1 MEIKRGDVFLV
12 NLDPVKG
19 SEEGKTRPCV
29 IIQNNIGNKFSK
41 TTIVASITSNISNNY
56 PFIVK
61 VFKGEA
67 NLPKDSA
74 ILLNQINT
82 ISEERIIKKIGSL
95 SEEIIKKINS
105 AIKNSLELE

>member
-1 MEIKRGDVFLV
+1 MEIRRGDVFLV

-29 IIQNNIGNKFSK
+29 VIQNNLGNKFSK
-41 TTIVASITSNISNNY
+41 TTIVASITSNVDNDY

-61 VFKGEA
+61 VNKGDA
-67 NLPKDSA
+67 NLPKDST

-95 SEEIIKKINS
+95 KEDTIKKVNN
-105 AIKNSLELE
+105 AIKHSLELE

>member
-1 MEIKRGDVFLV
+1 MEINRGDVFLI

-29 IIQNNIGNKFSK
+29 VIQNNIGNKFSK
-41 TTIVASITSNISNNY
+41 ITIVASITSNIDNNY

-61 VFKGEA
+61 IKKGDA

-82 ISEERIIKKIGSL
+82 ISEERIIKKIGCFK
-95 SEEIIKKINS
+95 ENIIKKINS
-105 AIKNSLELE
+105 AIKFSLDLE